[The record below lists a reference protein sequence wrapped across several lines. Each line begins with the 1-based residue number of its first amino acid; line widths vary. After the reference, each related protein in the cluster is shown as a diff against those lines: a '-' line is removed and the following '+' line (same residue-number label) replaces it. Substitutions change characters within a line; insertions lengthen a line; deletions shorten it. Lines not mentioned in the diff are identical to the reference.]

1 MLNHWLIYTFNAV
14 SSGRGTKFILP
25 SAYKVLSI
33 AGKV

>member
-14 SSGRGTKFILP
+14 SSGRGMKFILP